1 MLIKNGYIIDP
12 ASGRAE
18 FADLQ
23 ISDGKI
29 FSIGQHLSVS
39 PSEEIIDAS
48 GLTIAPGLIDT
59 HVHFRDPGFT
69 YKEDIHTGAS
79 ASAAGGFT
87 SVICMANTS
96 PVVDSV
102 SVFSGLAAREKE
114 EAIHI
119 YQAAA
124 VSHDLKGTELTDM
137 KALAAAGAADECD
150 GLAGLNFE
158 RNVPQCVKFVEK
170 QLMLQQLDGVFL
182 EGLGFLL
189 REVETHRDILHLNDG
204 HGKLLTDTE

>member
-114 EAIHI
+114 EAIHHDELLEHYLDGLKMLMSIGYELRIDTIKNHTEIPNHLSLEDLFLKI
-119 YQAAA
+119 YQSMMN
-124 VSHDLKGTELTDM
+124 VSSTYSSQDYQNTID
-137 KALAAAGAADECD
+137 DY
-150 GLAGLNFE
+150 FS
-158 RNVPQCVKFVEK
+158 
-170 QLMLQQLDGVFL
+170 
-182 EGLGFLL
+182 LGFQLGIDL
-189 REVETHRDILHLNDG
+189 DEIIDHI
-204 HGKLLTDTE
+204 

>member
-59 HVHFRDPGFT
+59 HVHFRDPGCRR
-69 YKEDIHTGAS
+69 IHFRDLYG
-79 ASAAGGFT
+79 
-87 SVICMANTS
+87 
-96 PVVDSV
+96 
-102 SVFSGLAAREKE
+102 K
-114 EAIHI
+114 
-119 YQAAA
+119 YQ
-124 VSHDLKGTELTDM
+124 S
-137 KALAAAGAADECD
+137 C
-150 GLAGLNFE
+150 
-158 RNVPQCVKFVEK
+158 R
-170 QLMLQQLDGVFL
+170 
-182 EGLGFLL
+182 
-189 REVETHRDILHLNDG
+189 
-204 HGKLLTDTE
+204 

>member
-69 YKEDIHTGAS
+69 YKEDIHTGAAAAAAALAIALAL
-79 ASAAGGFT
+79 ASAMYVLA
-87 SVICMANTS
+87 VMPAANPSTRYL
-96 PVVDSV
+96 P
-102 SVFSGLAAREKE
+102 
-114 EAIHI
+114 
-119 YQAAA
+119 
-124 VSHDLKGTELTDM
+124 
-137 KALAAAGAADECD
+137 AL
-150 GLAGLNFE
+150 
-158 RNVPQCVKFVEK
+158 
-170 QLMLQQLDGVFL
+170 
-182 EGLGFLL
+182 
-189 REVETHRDILHLNDG
+189 
-204 HGKLLTDTE
+204 

>member
-87 SVICMANTS
+87 SVIWQI
-96 PVVDSV
+96 PVLSLTQFLYFPA
-102 SVFSGLAAREKE
+102 SLPAKKKKLFTFIRLLPFPMIS
-114 EAIHI
+114 
-119 YQAAA
+119 
-124 VSHDLKGTELTDM
+124 KGQ
-137 KALAAAGAADECD
+137 
-150 GLAGLNFE
+150 N
-158 RNVPQCVKFVEK
+158 
-170 QLMLQQLDGVFL
+170 
-182 EGLGFLL
+182 
-189 REVETHRDILHLNDG
+189 
-204 HGKLLTDTE
+204 